1 MSSVPPFIL
10 EAILFYIFI
19 NDLDSGI
26 VCSRSKF
33 ADDNKLSGAVD
44 MPEGRDTMQR
54 DLDKL
59 EK

>member
-1 MSSVPPFIL
+1 
-10 EAILFYIFI
+10 LFSIFI

-26 VCSRSKF
+26 ECILRKF
-33 ADDNKLSGAVD
+33 AEDNKLSGVID
-44 MPEGRDTMQR
+44 MPEGRDAIQR